1 MSISPVQSIG
11 PTYQVSFGNKY
22 GVRELWMSGK
32 LPQVKTDIYGLPLK
46 KKTCSREHVIPRSL
60 GGSSF
65 NSNIALADKYA
76 NSARGTKPLGQFTTL
91 ENVVN
96 YLLQFWGIKIKDGAN
111 HVRFDGT
118 KYAKGLIPSLKH
130 EGFNLDVRG

>member
-32 LPQVKTDIYGLPLK
+32 LPQVKMDIYGLPLK

-60 GGSSF
+60 GGPSF
-65 NSNIALADKYA
+65 NSNIALANKYA
-76 NSARGTKPLGQFTTL
+76 NSARGTKPLSQFTTL

-96 YLLQFWGIKIKDGAN
+96 YLLQFWGIKIKDKSN

-130 EGFNLDVRG
+130 EGFDLDVRS